1 MCRTCVLSILCVEV
15 QKRSAKFVH
24 MPRIRRLLGCG
35 DGRSLIADPL
45 VSTKLPRLVV
55 ACKNK
60 ARVQHLWL
68 LELHFCVLVFVNLA
82 LESDIMSEHRNHSLY
97 VRAFCTRRSILPL
110 YTLKSFIILT
120 DEGVSTKWKRLNKST
135 DKYIQRR
142 SNRYWAMPSSDLDCA
157 CYAHQGAY

>member
-24 MPRIRRLLGCG
+24 MPKIRRLLGCG

-55 ACKNK
+55 GCKNK

-68 LELHFCVLVFVNLA
+68 LENAFLCFGIRELGFGVRF
-82 LESDIMSEHRNHSLY
+82 MSEHRNHSLY
-97 VRAFCTRRSILPL
+97 VRAFCTRRSIWPL

-135 DKYIQRR
+135 DKCIQRR
-142 SNRYWAMPSSDLDCA
+142 SNCYRAMPSSDLDCT